1 MASRRGNI
9 FLLSAPAG
17 TGKTTLVK
25 RLTSELPY
33 VVQSISYTSRPKRPH
48 EIDGV
53 DYRFI
58 TKEQF
63 QEKER
68 SGDFLEHAK
77 VYDDFYGTDRAS
89 VERLVQNGSDVFLV
103 IDTQGAQQVLEKLN
117 AISIFVY
124 PPSLEELKRRL
135 MNRNTETPDKIE
147 ERLSWSEKE
156 MVKGKN
162 YHYHIVNDD
171 LDDAYHELRQIVVD
185 NYDTKETQR
194 GI

>member
-1 MASRRGNI
+1 M
-9 FLLSAPAG
+9 LSAPAG